1 MDGAKNAMYAQAG
14 RSHSWSRVQPVSINA
29 AVVMQPAEII
39 PMPEPPVV
47 ELPDFA
53 SAFIDTA
60 LDAHLEF
67 IKPHNKCQELA
78 MAYVKMQKWQE
89 LYETEHGF
97 TCGTIFTELDLP
109 FMGKGAC
116 RDE

>member
-14 RSHSWSRVQPVSINA
+14 RSHSWSKVQPVSIDV
-29 AVVMQPAEII
+29 AVVPQPAAII

-47 ELPDFA
+47 ELPDFMLV
-53 SAFIDTA
+53 DTA
-60 LDAHLEF
+60 LDLQLDF
-67 IKPHNKCQELA
+67 IKPQDKCQELA
-78 MAYVKMQKWQE
+78 MAFVKTQKWQE
-89 LYETEHGF
+89 LYEAEHGF
-97 TCGTIFTELDLP
+97 SCGTIFAELNLP